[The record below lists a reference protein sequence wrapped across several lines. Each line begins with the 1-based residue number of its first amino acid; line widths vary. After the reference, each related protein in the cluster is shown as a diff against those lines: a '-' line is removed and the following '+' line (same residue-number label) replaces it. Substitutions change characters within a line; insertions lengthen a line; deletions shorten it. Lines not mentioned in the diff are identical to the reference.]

1 MSFLKQ
7 NRRQKRPYLN
17 IIANMNTLKNKF
29 GVLRHSFEI
38 RLFAAITGMT
48 IFFIAVTGYFSYL
61 LGRQSVENQIE
72 QYAISTVGQITER
85 VRTYLSQPANNVG
98 LLKSAIENGF
108 LNPSDDSGLIRFFH
122 LMQDDYPE
130 FLNINFGDQNGR
142 FTMVPPQRP
151 EVHKL
156 YDPRIRPWYKGAIEK
171 GGLYW
176 TGVYVFASSQHPGIT
191 VSMPIMDKNASVR
204 GVCSID
210 IDLSTFSRFLK
221 TLKIGK
227 KGYAYIIDND
237 QNRVI
242 AHPELLN
249 LHFNPDQI
257 RFLSTGLAS
266 LKAGRKQF
274 GMTAYQGKRFFTAY
288 ADFPESNWSVGVNL
302 PVSDFLENI
311 NAIKKATF
319 TMVLVAVCISLIVS
333 YLVALTIVK
342 PLRTLEKGI
351 QRVSA
356 GDLDYKVRLHDP
368 NIVGTLADAFNQ
380 MALSLK
386 QSQTELKKTYF
397 ELAEKE
403 KMAALGQLTAGIAH
417 EIKNPLGVILGSA
430 QVVTNPHK
438 PDKMRERAGR
448 FIIDEVIRLNKTLKS
463 FLAFARPGPPSRVS
477 TNLALLLDETLEGFA
492 SSFKE
497 KHIRVERLATDPVPQ
512 CMADPDQMRQ
522 VFLNIILNA
531 AQAMP
536 DGGVLTVNTAYKHPR
551 KPSAMG
557 KGASD
562 GKLVI
567 TISDTGQGIAPEQ
580 MDKIFQPF
588 ATFKDDGTGLGLS
601 IVAQILELH
610 HAGITVESNPGA
622 GSLFTILF
630 PCSKE
635 GTHAI

>member
-1 MSFLKQ
+1 
-7 NRRQKRPYLN
+7 
-17 IIANMNTLKNKF
+17 MNTIKDKISVF
-29 GVLRHSFEI
+29 RHSFHI

-48 IFFIAVTGYFSYL
+48 IFFIVVTGYFSYL

-85 VRTYLSQPANNVG
+85 VRTYLSQPVHNVG
-98 LLKSAIENGF
+98 LLKSAIERGF
-108 LNPSDDSGLIRFFH
+108 INPSDTNDLIRYFH
-122 LMQDDYPE
+122 LMQDKYPE
-130 FLNINFGDQNGR
+130 FLNINYGDQTGR

-156 YDPRIRPWYKGAIEK
+156 FDPRIRPWYTGALKKE
-171 GGLYW
+171 GLYW

-191 VSMPIMDKNASVR
+191 VSTPIIGKDASIE

-210 IDLSTFSRFLK
+210 IDLSTFSKFLK
-221 TLKIGK
+221 TLKIGE

-237 QNRVI
+237 QNRII

-249 LHFNPDQI
+249 LHFNPDRI
-257 RFLSTGLAS
+257 RFLSAGLAS
-266 LKAGRKQF
+266 LKAGKKQF
-274 GMTAYQGKRFFTAY
+274 GMTAYKGKQFFTAY
-288 ADFPESNWSVGVNL
+288 TDYPESNWSVGVNL
-302 PVSDFLENI
+302 PVSDFFENI

-319 TMVLVAVCISLIVS
+319 TLVLVAVFISCLVS

-351 QRVSA
+351 KRVST
-356 GDLDYKVRLHDP
+356 GDLDYKVRLQDP

-386 QSQTELKKTYF
+386 QSRAELKKTYF
-397 ELAEKE
+397 KLAEKE
-403 KMAALGQLTAGIAH
+403 KMATLGQLTAGIAH

-430 QVVTNPHK
+430 QVVINLHK

-463 FLAFARPGPPSRVS
+463 FLAFARPAPPNRVS
-477 TNLALLLDETLEGFA
+477 TDLALLLDETLDGFA
-492 SSFKE
+492 SSFKQN
-497 KHIRVERLATDPVPQ
+497 HITVERLINGPVPR
-512 CMADPDQMRQ
+512 CSADPDQMRQ

-536 DGGVLTVNTAYKHPR
+536 EGGVLSVNTCYEHSGRVA
-551 KPSAMG
+551 AME
-557 KGASD
+557 KGALSAKATHD
-562 GKLVI
+562 GKLII
-567 TISDTGQGIAPEQ
+567 TISDTGVGLTPNQL
-580 MDKIFQPF
+580 DKIFEPF

-601 IVAQILELH
+601 IVAQILKLH
-610 HAGITVESNPGA
+610 HADISVESKPGT
-622 GSLFTILF
+622 GTLFTIFL

-635 GTHAI
+635 GIDAI